1 MFSALVQALFAF
13 VLTGIVGAKL
23 AHGWQAR
30 ASKETRFFEAS
41 KDMYQ
46 QMVAAADQLSDLA
59 GRRLYASQRLC
70 LVSSDGALHREAV
83 ERYKAIV
90 LEWNERLLTIELSI
104 RTKFRN
110 ASLYEFENL
119 QNELS
124 EINRNIESFIYGNSS
139 RSKIRILNDVKIVR
153 AKFFQFTQSMM
164 KEAQILHRQMHFGVK
179 VPYEAEALDK
189 MSTQNLI
196 KLLFTSRI
204 ESQSI
209 VRSPTDFG
217 LPVNVGDARFGIH
230 E

>member
-13 VLTGIVGAKL
+13 VLTGIVGARI

-41 KDMYQ
+41 RDMYQ

-70 LVSSDGALHREAV
+70 LVSRDGALHLEAV

-110 ASLYEFENL
+110 SSLREFEEL
-119 QNELS
+119 QNELF
-124 EINRNIESFIYGNSS
+124 EINSNIENLISGNSS
-139 RSKIRILNDVKIVR
+139 KSKIRILNDVKIVR

-179 VPYEAEALDK
+179 IPYEPEALDK

>member
-1 MFSALVQALFAF
+1 MFGALVQALFAF

-30 ASKETRFFEAS
+30 ASKENRFFEAS

-90 LEWNERLLTIELSI
+90 LEWNESLLTTELSI

-110 ASLYEFENL
+110 SSLYEFEIL
-119 QNELS
+119 QGELA
-124 EINRNIESFIYGNSS
+124 EIGRNIENLISGHSS
-139 RSKIRILNDVKIVR
+139 KNKIGILNDVKIVR

-179 VPYEAEALDK
+179 VPYAPEALDK

-217 LPVNVGDARFGIH
+217 LPVDVGDARFGIH

>member
-124 EINRNIESFIYGNSS
+124 EINRNIESFISRNSS
-139 RSKIRILNDVKIVR
+139 RSKNRILNDVKIVR